1 MRSLVVLIAFFF
13 VTQAHA
19 GVWFQTS
26 LSLTSTQDVPN
37 ATTDNTDLR
46 FISTTT
52 VGYKFFQGFLLGAQ
66 FLYSRSTLSQD
77 NAWAVGPKGG
87 LLIGGFEA
95 TGTYIPLSK
104 AQRGAAGVLSGGGF
118 SLNLGYHFQIFQG
131 FRMGLQ
137 ILYWYG
143 LFDQPSPDKY
153 KSTQIAPMVSFALD
167 L

>member
-1 MRSLVVLIAFFF
+1 MRKLIVIFLFFS

-19 GVWFQTS
+19 AVWFQTG
-26 LSLTSTQDVPN
+26 LSLTSSQDVPN
-37 ATTDNTDLR
+37 ANTENTDLR
-46 FISTTT
+46 FVSATTL
-52 VGYKFFQGFLLGAQ
+52 GWKFLQGFLLGTQ
-66 FLYSRSTLSQD
+66 FLVSRSTLSQD
-77 NAWAVGPKGG
+77 YAWAIGPKGG

-118 SLNLGYHFQIFQG
+118 SLNLGYHFQVVQG
-131 FRMGLQ
+131 FRMGLE

-143 LFDQPSPDKY
+143 LFDQPGPDKY
-153 KSTQIAPMVSFALD
+153 KSTQITPMVSFALD